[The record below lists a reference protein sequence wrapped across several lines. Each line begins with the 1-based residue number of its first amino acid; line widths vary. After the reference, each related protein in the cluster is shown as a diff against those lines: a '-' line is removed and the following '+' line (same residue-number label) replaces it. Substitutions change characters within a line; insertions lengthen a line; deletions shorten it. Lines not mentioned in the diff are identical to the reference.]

1 MNTYTATE
9 IVAVLT
15 AEGHGIEDINA
26 AITSLIDAWVDQEQ
40 GDSAEWIYNDNDL
53 DVLRDQLAN

>member
-9 IVAVLT
+9 IVAALT
-15 AEGHGIEDINA
+15 TEGHGIEDINA
-26 AITSLIDAWVDQEQ
+26 AITSLIDAGVDQEQ